1 MSVLNVNA
9 TRMEMQNLKHRL
21 FIAQRG
27 HKLLKEKQDSL
38 IGQFSLLVEEARQ
51 KRKLM
56 EVDLTNIKEQFYLA
70 DIQADSLVIQKLLEK
85 SESDVELQ
93 VTQSNTRGIK
103 SPVYKLESNYEQV
116 DTQPY
121 SYVISPVFLD
131 RIQELHHGF
140 MESAVALAMIEK
152 KCQIIASELKMTRR
166 RVNSLEYKTIP
177 NLEETITMIRM
188 KIDDNERSQL
198 ARMIRIK

>member
-38 IGQFSLLVEEARQ
+38 IGQFSMLVEEARQ
-51 KRKLM
+51 KRKLV
-56 EVDLTNIKEQFYLA
+56 EADLASIKEQFYLA
-70 DIQADSLVIQKLLEK
+70 DIQADSLTIQKLLEK
-85 SESDVELQ
+85 TQSEMALQ
-93 VTQSNTRGIK
+93 VTQSNARGIK
-103 SPVYKLESNYEQV
+103 SPVYKIESNYEQ
-116 DTQPY
+116 TEKQPY

-140 MESAVALAMIEK
+140 IESTIALAMIEK
-152 KCQIIASELKMTRR
+152 KCQIIASELKTTRR

-177 NLEETITMIRM
+177 DIEETITMIRM